1 MANIKSQKKRAI
13 TNMRKNAINSAQKSA
28 LKTAIKN
35 VIKACEAKD
44 KEAATVAF
52 NKANSLL
59 DKALTSHLKSKNH
72 VARQKARLQIL
83 VNNI

>member
-13 TNMRKNAINSAQKSA
+13 TNMLKNAVNSAQKSE
-28 LKTAIKN
+28 LKTAVKN
-35 VIKACEAKD
+35 VKKACEAKD

-59 DKALTSHLKSKNH
+59 DKALTSNIKSKNF
-72 VARQKARLQIL
+72 VSRQKARLQVL